1 MDAPA
6 GGFEHSRVPTWTSCF
21 QEPKIRAMFVFS
33 APFELSPGRGERRP
47 LVAGDFGVRAAG
59 VMRIPIEAVIRTRV
73 PRLAAKAMQI
83 LNSAAIR
90 R

>member
-1 MDAPA
+1 MDVVQ
-6 GGFEHSRVPTWTSCF
+6 SL
-21 QEPKIRAMFVFS
+21 RAIV
-33 APFELSPGRGERRP
+33 GN
-47 LVAGDFGVRAAG
+47 DGVLDAKETATRAAG